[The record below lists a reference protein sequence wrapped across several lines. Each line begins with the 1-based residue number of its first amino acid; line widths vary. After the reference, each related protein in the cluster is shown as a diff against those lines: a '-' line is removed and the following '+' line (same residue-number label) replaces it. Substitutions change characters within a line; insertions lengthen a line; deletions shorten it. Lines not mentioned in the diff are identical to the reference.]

1 MKSLL
6 CILSAIALVAA
17 FTVPAMA
24 QDYNDL
30 ICADDKATVANDG
43 GTAMDDLT
51 VKVKTDDVAA
61 CNDGGVIQGP
71 GEIDNSFEDES
82 IDVSGLNDNNLAK
95 AKDDGISANESCVD
109 QDNSDNSSQDN
120 YSDNAKAKDDGIA
133 ANDSC
138 VDQDN
143 SDNSDNSQDNDD
155 YSDKVKAKDQ
165 GIAANDS
172 CVDQDNSD
180 NSDNSTNDDSCTI
193 KDNSVVC
200 AELVQVA
207 TGAPLSISV
216 SGGIAGEEGG
226 DADTCARICL
236 KNHAE
241 VDEVG
246 NNFAGISNVMTNA
259 GSGNIAGGQV
269 TIGFTLSGSLAGPL
283 TD

>member
-51 VKVKTDDVAA
+51 VTTDDVAA

-71 GEIDNSFEDES
+71 GEIDNSLEDES

-193 KDNSVVC
+193 TDNSVVC
-200 AELVQVA
+200 ATLTQVA
-207 TGAPLSISV
+207 CGAPLSISTG
-216 SGGIAGEEGG
+216 SGGIDDSGA
-226 DADTCARICL
+226 CAKICIENEA
-236 KNHAE
+236 K
-241 VDEVG
+241 VTEVG

-259 GSGNIAGGQV
+259 GTGNINGAQV
-269 TIGFTLSGSLAGPL
+269 TMGFTMSGGGLNG
-283 TD
+283 D

>member
-6 CILSAIALVAA
+6 CILSAIALIAA

-30 ICADDKATVANDG
+30 VGGDDGANVANDG

-95 AKDDGISANESCVD
+95 AKDDGISANE
-109 QDNSDNSSQDN
+109 
-120 YSDNAKAKDDGIA
+120 
-133 ANDSC
+133 SC